1 MIGLL
6 KMVTVAVA
14 FLLFLRC
21 TLLGKVTGKS
31 SALSDSNKSSEDVS
45 DSATVAVQSPQP
57 KAVVRKK
64 MENGVFPG
72 IPNGVPPSQ
81 TSMEQ
86 LMANRKEFLR
96 ASVGVNCNLSEVPA
110 EDTPLSEKSETSSSR
125 SLAEC
130 MSLLKA
136 PVRSS
141 SS

>member
-1 MIGLL
+1 
-6 KMVTVAVA
+6 MVTIAVA

-21 TLLGKVTGKS
+21 TLLGKVTGKNS
-31 SALSDSNKSSEDVS
+31 TLSDSNKNSKEVPDT
-45 DSATVAVQSPQP
+45 ATGTIQP
-57 KAVVRKK
+57 PELIANSIVVRKK
-64 MENGVFPG
+64 MENGM
-72 IPNGVPPSQ
+72 IPIVVNGNQ

-96 ASVGVNCNLSEVPA
+96 ASVGLSCNLSEMPA
-110 EDTPLSEKSETSSSR
+110 NDTSLAVESESSSSR

-141 SS
+141 IS

>member
-1 MIGLL
+1 
-6 KMVTVAVA
+6 MVTVAVA

-21 TLLGKVTGKS
+21 TLLGKGTGKS
-31 SALSDSNKSSEDVS
+31 STLSDSTKNSEKVPDIDTGIVLPPKS
-45 DSATVAVQSPQP
+45 
-57 KAVVRKK
+57 KANGEVVRKK
-64 MENGVFPG
+64 MENGVAL
-72 IPNGVPPSQ
+72 NGVPSSQ

-96 ASVGVNCNLSEVPA
+96 ASVGISCNLSEVPA
-110 EDTPLSEKSETSSSR
+110 DDISLAEESESSSSQ

-141 SS
+141 TT